1 MSPNASARMIQT
13 AALSRTVSLHP
24 RTASVKTAAES
35 GDFVGAFAQAGSG
48 AERETLPG
56 AAEDDTRQDAAA
68 TGNALPPPQIAFDP
82 TFVWQPIVAVPPPVP
97 SSPIAESVDDAV
109 SGMSSVKPLLSAKP
123 PRSAIAAAPIES
135 MATGD
140 APSGP
145 PALPSP
151 SLANPSLAN
160 PSLANPSLANP
171 SLANPSQPSPSLA
184 GSSLPQAA
192 APPPVSPRATALLDP
207 LQAED
212 APMLR
217 VAAAIMAT
225 IPPATAGA
233 QVAVAVAVDTVATDA
248 SRWAMP
254 ATPVALG
261 VIQPDIVQPQP
272 GTVASAARVFGAA
285 IQAASRKREEPDTPA
300 APSES
305 ALIPI
310 GTTATHEIKAADAQ
324 QAPLDMRQDRWP
336 HAMIERIEMLRD
348 AADAVDTR
356 IRLVP
361 DALGAIDVSVKTDG
375 DTVRVQFTAEQA
387 ATRTLLAD
395 AQPRLAELAEAR
407 GLKLAQGSLGDS
419 GAHQQRSPTSP
430 QTPNRPAPV
439 STVIA
444 DTPDDIR
451 IA

>member
-1 MSPNASARMIQT
+1 MIQT

-151 SLANPSLAN
+151 SLAS
-160 PSLANPSLANP
+160 P

>member
-151 SLANPSLAN
+151 SLAS
-160 PSLANPSLANP
+160 P

>member
-1 MSPNASARMIQT
+1 MIQT

-109 SGMSSVKPLLSAKP
+109 SGMSSVKPLLSAKQ

-151 SLANPSLAN
+151 SLAS
-160 PSLANPSLANP
+160 PSLANP

-192 APPPVSPRATALLDP
+192 APPPVAPRATALLDP
-207 LQAED
+207 LQAGD

-217 VAAAIMAT
+217 VAAAIMAS
-225 IPPATAGA
+225 IPPATVGTQAP
-233 QVAVAVAVDTVATDA
+233 VAVAVDTVATDA

-272 GTVASAARVFGAA
+272 GTVASAATVFGAA